1 MYIPATLRQ
10 VVQEISTDMKQA
22 QNSTASTAQ
31 YFLTQ
36 IAGSPF
42 ACTVT
47 FHRPGVQEEPL
58 YTERHSHSFYELLH
72 IVEGSGSILTDEQT
86 IGYQRGFTCL
96 VAPNVYHTRHTEKRG
111 AFFSVK
117 FVPDKRQE
125 RTPDLPK
132 ELAAALDSLNAMN
145 VFLMAENGHLDVIF
159 GVLSSAMQ
167 SSAAA
172 SPLVGGGLVSA
183 ILSIVLDCVSS
194 STEKTSKRVKSMS
207 EASSLIHRAAVIDS
221 FFDQVENANTTMDEL
236 CSLVHVSRGQLNR
249 IIKAQYGVTFKQ
261 KMIDIRIAY
270 IKHLLASTEHSIPAI
285 TSLANFSSEGN
296 LSQFFK
302 KYCGLSPTA
311 YRRQM
316 REKAGG

>member
-1 MYIPATLRQ
+1 
-10 VVQEISTDMKQA
+10 MKQA
-22 QNSTASTAQ
+22 QHSTAQ

-47 FHRPGVQEEPL
+47 FHRPGVQEEPI

-72 IVEGSGSILTDEQT
+72 IVEGSGSILTDART
-86 IGYQRGFTCL
+86 ISYQSGFTCL
-96 VAPNVYHTRHTEKRG
+96 VAPNVYHTRYTEKRG

-117 FVPDKRQE
+117 FVPDNRQDSK
-125 RTPDLPK
+125 PDLPG
-132 ELAAALDSLNAMN
+132 ELAAALDSLNAMSI
-145 VFLMAENGHLDVIF
+145 FWMMENRHLDAIF

-167 SSAAA
+167 SPASL

-183 ILSIVLDCVSS
+183 ILSIVLDHVSS
-194 STEKTSKRVKSMS
+194 STKSASKRVRSTS
-207 EASSLIHRAAVIDS
+207 EANSLIRRAAVIDS
-221 FFDQVENANTTMDEL
+221 FFDQVENANATMDGL

-261 KMIDIRIAY
+261 KMIEIRIAY
-270 IKHLLASTEHSIPAI
+270 IKHLLTSTAYSIPAI
-285 TSLANFSSEGN
+285 TALTNFSSEGN

-302 KYCGLSPTA
+302 KYCGVSPTA